1 MFEPQVNG
9 RLSAAFNY
17 EAFLTSYN
25 KTFSVLKADS
35 VELKERAFGLRHQVF
50 VEENG
55 FADIVPHDEGLEYD
69 RYDYRAVHYVLAHEE
84 SGADIGAVRVI
95 LPDDE
100 HPEAS
105 LPMQAVCDHPMLQD
119 AARVSTLCQISRM
132 CMAANFRKRDR
143 DGALLPAYYEQ
154 EDRKGTVDGAMVYIR
169 RRIPYAPL
177 GLFRAAFETAL
188 RHRIMDCLM
197 MIEPEQLPYLNRMGI
212 SYSVLGPCLEE
223 YRGMRPVV
231 FNIKNVLDTMLIDN
245 PQCWDVISD
254 MGRVH
259 KMANGLY
266 LNDWQ
271 DRMMDDLDL
280 EDVLEDL

>member
-1 MFEPQVNG
+1 MFEPQGNE

-25 KTFSVLKADS
+25 KTFSVLKADT
-35 VELKERAFGLRHQVF
+35 VALKERAFSVRHQVF

-55 FADIVPHDEGLEYD
+55 FADIMPHDEGLEYD
-69 RYDYRAVHYVLAHEE
+69 GYDYRAVHYVLEHEE
-84 SGADIGAVRVI
+84 SGADIGAVRVV
-95 LPDDE
+95 LPNDE
-100 HPEAS
+100 RLEAS
-105 LPMQAVCDHPMLQD
+105 FPMQAVCDHPILRDLERIGTM
-119 AARVSTLCQISRM
+119 CQISRL
-132 CMAANFRKRDR
+132 CMVADFRKRDC

-154 EDRKGTVDGAMVYIR
+154 ENKTGTVDGSMIYMR

-197 MIEPEQLPYLNRMGI
+197 MIEPDQLPYLNRMGI
-212 SYSVLGPCLEE
+212 SYSTLGPCLPA

-271 DRMMDDLDL
+271 DQMMDDLDF
-280 EDVLEDL
+280 EWGG

>member
-1 MFEPQVNG
+1 MALLSG
-9 RLSAAFNY
+9 SRLTTAFNY

-25 KTFSVLKADS
+25 KTFSVLKADRTD
-35 VELKERAFGLRHQVF
+35 LKERAFKLRHDVF
-50 VEENG
+50 VAENK
-55 FADIVPHDEGLEYD
+55 FTDIVVHEDGLEYD
-69 RYDYRAVHYVLAHEE
+69 GYDYRAVHYLLEHEGRGE
-84 SGADIGAVRVI
+84 DIGTVRII
-95 LPDDE
+95 LPDE
-100 HPEAS
+100 AHPEAS
-105 LPMQAVCDHPMLQD
+105 FPMQAVCDHPMLRD
-119 AARVSTLCQISRM
+119 GERVATLCQISRM
-132 CMAANFRKRDR
+132 CMVSDFRERDR
-143 DGALLPAYYEQ
+143 DGALLPAYYEA
-154 EDRKGTVDGAMVYIR
+154 ENKTGAVEGEMVYIR

-197 MIEPEQLPYLNRMGI
+197 MIELEQLPYLNRMGI
-212 SYSVLGPCLEE
+212 SYSVLGPCLPD

-271 DRMMDDLDL
+271 DHMMHDLDMD
-280 EDVLEDL
+280 EIFEDL